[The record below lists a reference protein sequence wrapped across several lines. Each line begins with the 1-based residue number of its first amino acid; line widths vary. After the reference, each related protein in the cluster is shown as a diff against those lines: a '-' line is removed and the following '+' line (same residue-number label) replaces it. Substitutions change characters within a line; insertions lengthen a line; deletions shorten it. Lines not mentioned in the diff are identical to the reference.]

1 VVAAFLLLLL
11 GFGSQVYDRAQDV
24 IDDLTNIT
32 GDLDGAIGDTD
43 DLTNV
48 TDGDGYDLL
57 TNTTGED

>member
-1 VVAAFLLLLL
+1 ML

-24 IDDLTNIT
+24 IDDLTNVT